1 MLIKENFPN
10 QQFDSNYYYSFA
22 SLLALPFVC
31 FNWLVKTH
39 LFANCCNLWVVFLL
53 YLPSYFS
60 YIYFHHLSGTVFYT
74 VFLFDS
80 LHSELFL
87 RQVFKNHTTV
97 FLTLVPKLTTPL
109 EVIAF
114 ALSPCATSL
123 SVPFCL
129 FVHESWILLIN
140 SFCHFTKFRL
150 CFQTTVTY

>member
-1 MLIKENFPN
+1 MCKIKKDVELLMSKTKNAYKKRIFLTSSLT
-10 QQFDSNYYYSFA
+10 QNYYYSFA

-60 YIYFHHLSGTVFYT
+60 YIYFHHLSDTVFYT

-87 RQVFKNHTTV
+87 RQVFKNH
-97 FLTLVPKLTTPL
+97 
-109 EVIAF
+109 ACC
-114 ALSPCATSL
+114 LSHSGA
-123 SVPFCL
+123 
-129 FVHESWILLIN
+129 
-140 SFCHFTKFRL
+140 
-150 CFQTTVTY
+150 